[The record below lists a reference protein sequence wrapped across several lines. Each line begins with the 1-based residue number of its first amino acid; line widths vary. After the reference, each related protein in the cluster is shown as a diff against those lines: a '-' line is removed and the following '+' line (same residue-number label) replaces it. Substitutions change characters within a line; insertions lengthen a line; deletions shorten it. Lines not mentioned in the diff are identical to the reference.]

1 MRWSW
6 VHDRYMTHIM
16 PAGRIFEFVH
26 GEDSSVSLLGPGNLP
41 QVVEALLLA
50 IRDAPHIA
58 EKVRDSISRAADAAW
73 RNVCTAVVWLPKS
86 VHCGVSWGRYL

>member
-1 MRWSW
+1 MLPS
-6 VHDRYMTHIM
+6 M

-26 GEDSSVSLLGPGNLP
+26 GEDSGAAPLLGPGNLP

-58 EKVRDSISRAADAAW
+58 EKV
-73 RNVCTAVVWLPKS
+73 
-86 VHCGVSWGRYL
+86 GRCR

>member
-1 MRWSW
+1 MKTRNPCP
-6 VHDRYMTHIM
+6 THACTPPPCLPAPPH

-26 GEDSSVSLLGPGNLP
+26 GDDSAPPLLGPGNLP

-58 EKVRDSISRAADAAW
+58 EKVGGEATCAAPAAL
-73 RNVCTAVVWLPKS
+73 RLPS
-86 VHCGVSWGRYL
+86 SL